1 MSAVALP
8 QLPNKCEGS
17 SPDFLR
23 CALALDPS
31 TRLSRGCEARLA
43 QRAGETRSWGP
54 GGYRNQLSYLG
65 EGPESQGDRF

>member
-1 MSAVALP
+1 MSAAALP

-31 TRLSRGCEARLA
+31 TRLLLGCEARLA
-43 QRAGETRSWGP
+43 QRAGETGVQGSRGS
-54 GGYRNQLSYLG
+54 RNQLSYLG